1 MKKFILLAGIFF
13 ALLFSAKTGVAQS
26 QAPVAR
32 SPLALQTF
40 DLRLAP
46 RGSTQ
51 IYAGFELRPHWQAPI
66 TRITGT
72 LHRYGTLRVDWGL
85 ADNVSFHIRGAV
97 RQLLKSNSQTVARDA
112 GDFSLATVVR
122 VIAEKPH
129 RPAFG
134 FRVETKLPNTNQDR
148 GIGNNTTDITMSIL
162 STKQFGSALVF
173 SDLGLVI
180 MSAPKQINDQN
191 DALVYGLG
199 ALWSWN
205 KSLQLA
211 GEINGFTSPRDQ
223 IPLGTEDRSAAR
235 AGVSWKFSKL
245 ALEVMAVKG
254 LTRREGDWGFTA
266 GFSTQFPSLKNEK

>member
-1 MKKFILLAGIFF
+1 MKKLILPAGVFF
-13 ALLFSAKTGVAQS
+13 ALLFSDKPSVAQS
-26 QAPVAR
+26 PAPVAH

-40 DLRLAP
+40 NLRLTA

-51 IYAGFELRPHWQAPI
+51 IYAGFELRSDWQAPI
-66 TRITGT
+66 TRIRGE

-97 RQLLKSNSQTVARDA
+97 RQILKANSATVARDA

-122 VIAEKPH
+122 VLAEKSH

-148 GIGNNTTDITMSIL
+148 GIGNNTTDIAMAIL
-162 STKQFGSALVF
+162 STKQFGPALVF

-199 ALWSWN
+199 TSWSLS

-245 ALEVMAVKG
+245 ALEVMAAKG

-266 GFSTQFPSLKNEK
+266 GFSTQFPARKSEK